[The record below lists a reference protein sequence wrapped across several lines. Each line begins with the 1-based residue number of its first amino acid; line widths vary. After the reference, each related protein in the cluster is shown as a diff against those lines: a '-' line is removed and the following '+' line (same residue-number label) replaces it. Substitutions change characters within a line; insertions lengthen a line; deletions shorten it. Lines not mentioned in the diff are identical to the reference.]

1 VIRRVAYMSKLLLM
15 GGLEKLVGC
24 IHGTAFLEGK

>member
-1 VIRRVAYMSKLLLM
+1 MSKLLLM

-24 IHGTAFLEGK
+24 IHGTAFSKGKGGF